1 MKLCT
6 LSTNVPFNMKK
17 SDYRSRIYQSYVN
30 ARQHPLAPETIQG
43 FKARGPVLRKIIIK
57 HFPKNKDASILDLG
71 CGHGAFIHF
80 IREAGYTDVIGVDR
94 SPKQIQEADRLGIK
108 GISKCDLMEK
118 LNSLPSGCKSVIIS
132 FDVIEHFTKGELL
145 PFVDEVFRV
154 LKKGGIWIIHTPNA
168 ESPFFGKVFFGDVT
182 HEIAFTRT
190 SISQLLKSSGFNGVS
205 CYEDAPIPHG
215 VKSVIRYFL
224 WNCIRSIL
232 RFYLTVENHCG
243 EKECIFTQNFL
254 TVATK

>member
-1 MKLCT
+1 M
-6 LSTNVPFNMKK
+6 
-17 SDYRSRIYQSYVN
+17 
-30 ARQHPLAPETIQG
+30 
-43 FKARGPVLRKIIIK
+43 LRKIITK

-94 SPKQIQEADRLGIK
+94 SSEQVKEANRLGIK
-108 GISKCDLMEK
+108 GISQSDLMEK
-118 LNSLPSGCKSVIIS
+118 LNSLPSECENVIIS

-145 PFVDEVFRV
+145 FFVDEVFRV
-154 LKKGGIWIIHTPNA
+154 LKKNGIWILHTPNG

-182 HEIAFTRT
+182 HEMAFTRT
-190 SISQLLKSSGFNGVS
+190 SISQLLKSSGFNRVS
-205 CYEDAPIPHG
+205 CYEDTPVPHG
-215 VKSVIRYFL
+215 LKSVTRFFL
-224 WNCIRSIL
+224 WKCIRGML

-254 TVATK
+254 VVAEK

>member
-1 MKLCT
+1 
-6 LSTNVPFNMKK
+6 MKK

-30 ARQHPLAPETIQG
+30 ARQQSLAPETIQG
-43 FKARGPVLRKIIIK
+43 FKGRGLILRKIIIE

-80 IREAGYTDVIGVDR
+80 IRKAGYTDVIGVDR
-94 SPKQIQEADRLGIK
+94 SPEQVKEANRLGIK
-108 GISKCDLMEK
+108 GISQSDLMET
-118 LNSLPSGCKSVIIS
+118 LYSLSGECKDVIIS
-132 FDVIEHFTKGELL
+132 FDVIEHFTKSELL

-182 HEIAFTRT
+182 HEMAFTRT

-205 CYEDAPIPHG
+205 CYEDTPVSHG
-215 VKSVIRYFL
+215 VKSLIRYIL
-224 WNCIRSIL
+224 WKCIHGLL
-232 RFYLTVENHCG
+232 RFYMAIETGSG